1 MSAKLH
7 ILNAAL
13 DDLQNALDWYDL
25 QSTGLEQR
33 FSKEINERLT
43 FISVHPEASPIRAED
58 FRGAQLKKF
67 PYTIYYDFD
76 DIQNVVY
83 VAAVLHNKRDRNV
96 LQKRR

>member
-7 ILNAAL
+7 ILKAAL
-13 DDLQNALDWYDL
+13 DDLQNALDWYES

-43 FISVHPEASPIRAED
+43 FISTHPEASPIRAED

-67 PYTIYYDFD
+67 PYSIYYDYD
-76 DIQNVVY
+76 EAQNVVY

-96 LQKRR
+96 LQERR